1 MKYQELKNIF
11 KNEAE
16 KFFYSV
22 RIRKSSK
29 VIRDAFKEWVATKTE
44 PVLSINIKPTG
55 NDGIKLKISLFD
67 LTHLYG
73 MAVPDALLLLDDLIS
88 ASNKQDKSEL
98 NYLLESL
105 KQHSLPSNYTV
116 TEELK
121 EKIRTQSPGVW
132 KEYSRLLSK
141 DDESNN
147 NKAFDAIKNE
157 EL

>member
-1 MKYQELKNIF
+1 MKYQEFKNIF

-22 RIRKSSK
+22 RIKKGSK
-29 VIRDAFKEWVATKTE
+29 VIRDAFKEWVTTKTE
-44 PVLSINIKPTG
+44 PVLSINVKPTG
-55 NDGIKLKISLFD
+55 NDGKKLKISLFD

-73 MAVPDALLLLDDLIS
+73 MTVPDALLLLDNLIS

-98 NYLLESL
+98 IYLLEGL
-105 KQHSLPSNYTV
+105 KQHSLPSNYNI

-141 DDESNN
+141 ENESNN
-147 NKAFDAIKNE
+147 KKDFDAIKDE